1 MLKLKTYREYKR
13 SYLNTKILK
22 TSNDRSYVC
31 HLLKCSQRK
40 SRQRTEYNFYQDSCL
55 NIINQCWVQV
65 RRYGENN
72 DVNIRVAGYNGSSLT
87 VQNLLLS
94 VHIVAVDVNGFIC
107 DLVNYFVCFQFVLK
121 LYKIRPSFCHVS
133 PSSSICLLNLYF
145 FCLKFC
151 HLLPVLFHILIRC
164 LSLPL

>member
-40 SRQRTEYNFYQDSCL
+40 SRQRTEYNFYQDGCL

-65 RRYGENN
+65 RRYGESN
-72 DVNIRVAGYNGSSLT
+72 DVNIRVAVYNGSSLT
-87 VQNLLLS
+87 VHNLLLS
-94 VHIVAVDVNGFIC
+94 VHIVTVDVNGFIC

-121 LYKIRPSFCHVS
+121 LYKIRPSFCH
-133 PSSSICLLNLYF
+133 CLLQVPFVYLICIF
-145 FCLKFC
+145 FALSFVICCQFC
-151 HLLPVLFHILIRC
+151 FTY
-164 LSLPL
+164 